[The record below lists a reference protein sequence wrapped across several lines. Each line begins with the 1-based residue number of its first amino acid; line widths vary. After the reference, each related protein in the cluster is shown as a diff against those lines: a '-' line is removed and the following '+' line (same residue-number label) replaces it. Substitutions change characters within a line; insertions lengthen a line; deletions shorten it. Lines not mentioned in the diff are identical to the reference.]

1 MALVTKILETTLAA
15 GATSVT
21 FNDADIPNSL
31 IRVFAT
37 NSNIYPLNISLSGNI
52 LTVTYEAQG
61 SSMGVALEIS
71 KQGLEIVDGV
81 SSTAADKALSA
92 NQGKL
97 LNDDITT
104 VSGDLSDLSTTVAG
118 LVIPDEI
125 TDLSDVNVTSIQ
137 DGQVLAW
144 DDVSQK
150 FVNVNQSG
158 GSGSD
163 DYSTTEQ
170 AIGKWINNETIYR
183 KVFKNTGTDISCPYN
198 TWTAL
203 SFAVVTNLSLVI
215 NARVYDANGTNMA
228 GSFARTG
235 ANLDT
240 LAFLNVRNATIT
252 LPTNS
257 MVVLE
262 YIKSV

>member
-61 SSMGVALEIS
+61 SSMGVALELV
-71 KQGLEIVDGV
+71 KQGLEVVDNV
-81 SSTAADKALSA
+81 TSTAADKALSA

-97 LNDDITT
+97 LKDDINT
-104 VSGDLSDLSTTVAG
+104 VSGDLSDLSNTVAG

-125 TDLSDVNVTSIQ
+125 TDLSDVDVTSIQ

-158 GSGSD
+158 GGSSEVYTTSETKIGSYLGSD
-163 DYSTTEQ
+163 LYRCVFDLSADTNISNTAWYAS
-170 AIGKWINNETIYR
+170 GINI
-183 KVFKNTGTDISCPYN
+183 
-198 TWTAL
+198 
-203 SFAVVTNLSLVI
+203 TNLSKIIRCFGV
-215 NARVYDANGTNMA
+215 NSSGTYYPLMA
-228 GSFARTG
+228 YHSSG
-235 ANLDT
+235 AVNL
-240 LAFLNVRNATIT
+240 LACRDGAVSNCR
-252 LPTNS
+252 
-257 MVVLE
+257 
-262 YIKSV
+262 YISIDYTKTS